1 MPQFSSSL
9 LETRAVPALG
19 GAQAVE
25 AAALGPGV
33 ATGPRWFL
41 WFALAVLAAYGVFL
55 GTTMSVVAGGAD
67 SSGYLN
73 SARLLASGQLQTE
86 LRVPAEF
93 GSPTSVDRFHF
104 SPQGFVK
111 FAVSPRLPPSYPT
124 GLPLHFAL
132 AGKLFGWEVGPL
144 LVQLLAALG
153 AVVLCYASAREL
165 GVPWALA
172 ATGAVM
178 LASFPVF
185 IFTSIQTLSD
195 TLATTWMLA
204 AVWSALRGRRLPAW
218 MLASG
223 AALAMAVLV
232 RPTNLLLA
240 PGLLVLVG
248 LDRRRLAAFFA
259 GGIPGA
265 LWFMFY
271 NQAQYGGP
279 FTSGY
284 GTIGSAFAAHYAWP
298 TAVHFVK
305 WLAVFLPA
313 VVLVLPILA
322 WSARGGAWRRE
333 LVALGL
339 MGMAVFGIY
348 LFYDVSHD
356 VWWCLRF
363 ILPAVAALILA
374 SLLGLESL
382 AAWAERRG
390 GRRMRSY
397 AAVGLSLWAAG
408 ASWYW
413 TRNLHILYVPGYER
427 IYAEAAQVMRERLPD
442 NALVVCSAFSGAVYY
457 YTPLATLIYDSIKPE
472 EFASYVARARGAG
485 RPIYAAVFDIE
496 EEDSIQTRC
505 PGPWRRLTV
514 VGRIGLWELLP

>member
-1 MPQFSSSL
+1 MPPSSSTL
-9 LETRAVPALG
+9 IAARTVPALSG
-19 GAQAVE
+19 PQAAE
-25 AAALGPGV
+25 TAATAAIAAA
-33 ATGPRWFL
+33 GPRWFH
-41 WFALAVLAAYGVFL
+41 WVALAVLVAYGVFL
-55 GTTMSVVAGGAD
+55 ATTMSVAAGGSD

-73 SARLLASGQLQTE
+73 RARLLASGQLQTD
-86 LRVPAEF
+86 LRVPPEF
-93 GSPTSVDRFHF
+93 GRPTEVNRFHF
-104 SPQGFVK
+104 FPQGFGQ
-111 FAVSPRLPPSYPT
+111 FAVNPRLPPSYPT

-132 AGKLFGWEVGPL
+132 AAKLFGWEAGPL

-153 AVVLCYASAREL
+153 AVVLCYATAREL

-204 AVWSALRGRRLPAW
+204 AIWCALRGRRSIGW
-218 MLASG
+218 TTASG
-223 AALAMAVLV
+223 AALAVAVLV
-232 RPTNLLLA
+232 RPTNLLMA
-240 PGLLVLVG
+240 PGLLMLVG
-248 LDRRRLAAFFA
+248 LDGRRLLAFFA
-259 GGIPGA
+259 GGVPGA

-271 NQAQYGGP
+271 NHTLYGGP
-279 FTSGY
+279 FKSGY
-284 GTIGSAFAAHYAWP
+284 GTIGAAFARHYAWP
-298 TAVHFVK
+298 TAVHFLK
-305 WLAVFLPA
+305 WIALFLPA
-313 VVLVLPILA
+313 VVLVLPLLA
-322 WSARGGAWRRE
+322 WCGRGGASRRGTG
-333 LVALGL
+333 ALGL
-339 MGMAVFGIY
+339 MGAGIVGVY

-374 SLLGLESL
+374 SLLGVESL
-382 AAWAERRG
+382 AAWAEGRG
-390 GRRMRSY
+390 VRPVRSF
-397 AAVGLSLWAAG
+397 AAIGLSLWAAG

-427 IYAEAAQVMRERLPD
+427 IYAEAAQVMRERVPE

-472 EFASYVARARGAG
+472 DFASYVARARGAD

-496 EEDSIQTRC
+496 EEDSIRTRC
-505 PGPWRRLTV
+505 PGPWRLLTS
-514 VGRIGLWELLP
+514 VGKIGLWELQP